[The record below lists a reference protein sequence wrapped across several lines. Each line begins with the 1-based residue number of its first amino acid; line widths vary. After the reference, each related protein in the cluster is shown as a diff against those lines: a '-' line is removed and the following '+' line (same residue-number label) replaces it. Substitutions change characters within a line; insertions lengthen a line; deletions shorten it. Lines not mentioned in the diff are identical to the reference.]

1 MPMTHPRLSPARSAT
16 LSLLAALALVTGC
29 ASMEVH
35 KATVDK
41 TNEVRVG
48 PAQQPFRSITGFSHA
63 LRCMDYLFI
72 DYGVRDLSM
81 LVEELVDQT
90 KKVNAGTRDMLISAV
105 SDMTRR
111 SRAIRVNAFGKDAT
125 NVISFLA
132 SAQRQNAYDLVPPYD
147 IKGSVSQFDENVIRN
162 QKDFGVGLSPF
173 VNLGIA
179 RDAASSVMGVDL
191 SVLSTED
198 MTILPGVTSRNSVV
212 IMKSG
217 RGTDGDA
224 AYHKFG
230 LSYSMQLSKS
240 EGTSQALRGLVEL
253 AAIELMGKLT
263 KTPYWRCLG
272 TDAAKSEEVKLEI
285 ADWYFA
291 MAATRVELIAYFQN
305 QMRRRGFYDGPIDG
319 EFNPAIDEAITNYRD
334 ALGLE
339 KKALLDEK
347 FFERYL
353 DTDPNKIARPDKPA
367 RWAAPAPDG
376 ATTTTAAATPANTNT
391 TANTSDTLRLALAT
405 TAKRTTFAQGEP
417 FDLTLQ
423 PSTDAHVYCYLQDEH
438 AKITRFYPNR
448 FARDSLVSAAGPLS
462 LPGRMR
468 FQLSMSM
475 KGAKE
480 TIACFATRRDVLSD
494 LPAQVAG
501 TDFEPIAA
509 TSMDQ
514 VRAAFT
520 GVTRGAL
527 AQETLHVQTP

>member
-1 MPMTHPRLSPARSAT
+1 MSNPNLLVASALRRLALP
-16 LSLLAALALVTGC
+16 LAAASALITGC
-29 ASMEVH
+29 ASMDVH
-35 KATVDK
+35 KAAVEK
-41 TNEVRVG
+41 TDTMRAG
-48 PAQQPFRSITGFSHA
+48 PEQKPFRAITGFSNG

-81 LVEELVDQT
+81 LVEELLDST
-90 KKVNAGTRDMLISAV
+90 KKVNAGTRDMLITAV

-125 NVISFLA
+125 NVISYLA

-147 IKGSVSQFDENVIRN
+147 IKGSVSQLDENVIRN
-162 QKDFGVGLSPF
+162 QKDVGIGFSPF
-173 VNLGIA
+173 INLGIA
-179 RDAASSVMGVDL
+179 GDAASSVMGVDL
-191 SVLSTED
+191 SVLTTED
-198 MTILPGVTSRNSVV
+198 MSIIPGVTSRNSVV

-217 RGTDGDA
+217 RGVDGDA

-230 LSYSMQLSKS
+230 VSYSMTLSKS
-240 EGTSQALRGLVEL
+240 EGQAQALRGLIEL

-272 TDAAKSEEVKLEI
+272 TDSAKSEEVKLEI
-285 ADWYFA
+285 ADWYYA

-319 EFNPAIDEAITNYRD
+319 EFNPAIDEAIANYRE
-334 ALGLE
+334 AIGMS
-339 KKALLDEK
+339 KKALLDE
-347 FFERYL
+347 ELLTRYL
-353 DTDPNKIARPDKPA
+353 DTDQNKVPRPEKPS

-376 ATTTTAAATPANTNT
+376 AAAAAPAV
-391 TANTSDTLRLALAT
+391 AGGDALRLALAT
-405 TAKRTTFAQGEP
+405 TDRRTTFAQGES
-417 FDLTLQ
+417 FDLTVQ
-423 PSTDAHVYCYLQDEH
+423 PSSDAHVYCYLQDEN

-468 FQLSMSM
+468 FQLAMNT

-480 TIACFATRRDVLSD
+480 TFACFATRRDVLSD

-514 VRAAFT
+514 VRLAFA
-520 GVTRGAL
+520 GVTRGAM
-527 AQETLHVQTP
+527 AQETLHVQAP